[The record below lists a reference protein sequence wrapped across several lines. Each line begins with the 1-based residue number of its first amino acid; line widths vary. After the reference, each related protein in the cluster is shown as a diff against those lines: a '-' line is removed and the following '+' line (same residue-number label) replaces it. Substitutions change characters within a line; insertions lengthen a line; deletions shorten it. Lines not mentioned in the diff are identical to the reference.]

1 LSFFTAVSE
10 AKQKVILFVG
20 NRANIQIH
28 WGEMENIKVMG
39 PWLNVLDPR
48 FNLHLRDDHV
58 AEVYVIEK
66 PTKRGPAVSIEAFS
80 ADGGLIFQCFG
91 ERDGEGDDLA
101 QWHGILAALP
111 NAEVTA

>member
-1 LSFFTAVSE
+1 
-10 AKQKVILFVG
+10 
-20 NRANIQIH
+20 
-28 WGEMENIKVMG
+28 IKVMG
-39 PWLNVLDPR
+39 PWLNVRDPR
-48 FNLHLRDDHV
+48 FTLHLRDDPV
-58 AEVYVIEK
+58 AEVYVVEK

-101 QWHGILAALP
+101 HWHGILAALP